1 MTLYMYVLPQAGR
14 FLSKQMHV
22 HKVTAAHPLWKVQD
36 PERANVFFFYL
47 TGNSLT
53 RKLLFALVL

>member
-36 PERANVFFFYL
+36 PERANVFFFIL
-47 TGNSLT
+47 LEIHSQEN
-53 RKLLFALVL
+53 LFALVL